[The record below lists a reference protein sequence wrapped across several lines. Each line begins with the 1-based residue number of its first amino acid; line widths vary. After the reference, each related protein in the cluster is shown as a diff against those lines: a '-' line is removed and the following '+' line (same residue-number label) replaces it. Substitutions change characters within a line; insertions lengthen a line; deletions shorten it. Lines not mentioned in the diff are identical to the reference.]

1 MGVVGERRLA
11 RARVVDHMAVVLLG
25 RNGEVCGEGMGG
37 DERNGAVFPWRQKRW
52 LAGSQVF
59 MVRRLIEKCRP
70 LYRER
75 EFRVL
80 LALNLL
86 LGLAYSFV
94 VPFLSMFGTREVGMS
109 EPLFGVF
116 MVTTALS
123 AIFFGTVLAHFSDT
137 RFSRR
142 AMLILGSV
150 AGALGYGAYAY
161 LREVWAL
168 MVVGALILG
177 VASITFSQVFA
188 LARETINRLPGAAAQ
203 GAFYI
208 NGCRMFFALAWTVG
222 PAMASWVMVAY
233 SYEGLFLCTAGCF
246 LAFAVVVWRY
256 VPADVR
262 VEGGAKPPAS
272 PLREVLKRGD
282 ALAHFVGFVLLFA
295 SGTIGMMNL
304 PLFTLEELAGT
315 ERHIGIMYS
324 VAPVFELP
332 FMFYFGV
339 LASRSDPA
347 RVIRLGALIAVAY
360 YGLLTLV
367 RAPWHV
373 YPLQILSAAV
383 VAVTSGVAIT
393 YFQKYLPGHP
403 GTATNLYATASKIG
417 STVGYMLFGT
427 LAWRLGHRAVF
438 GCCLGFS
445 AVALGLLCV
454 RGKLGAPSANDQ

>member
-1 MGVVGERRLA
+1 MSVVNLVFRGVGAEA
-11 RARVVDHMAVVLLG
+11 RAG
-25 RNGEVCGEGMGG
+25 S
-37 DERNGAVFPWRQKRW
+37 GA
-52 LAGSQVF
+52 F
-59 MVRRLIEKCRP
+59 MMRRLIEKCGP

-80 LALNLL
+80 LALNFL

-109 EPLFGVF
+109 EWVFGVF

-137 RFSRR
+137 RYSRR
-142 AMLILGSV
+142 AMLLLGSA
-150 AGALGYGAYAY
+150 AGALGYGGYAY
-161 LREVWAL
+161 VREVWAL
-168 MVVGALILG
+168 TLVGALLLG

-188 LARETINRLPGAAAQ
+188 LARETINRMPGTAAQ

-208 NGCRMFFALAWTVG
+208 NACRMFFALAWTVG
-222 PAMASWVMVAY
+222 PAMAAWMMVAY
-233 SYEGLFLCTAGCF
+233 SYEGLFLCGAVCF
-246 LAFAVVVWRY
+246 VVFFGVVWVW
-256 VPADVR
+256 VPAGVR
-262 VEGGAKPPAS
+262 VVGAAKPPAS
-272 PLREVLKRGD
+272 PLREVLSRGD

-295 SGTIGMMNL
+295 SGTVGMMNL
-304 PLFTLEELAGT
+304 PLFTLEELEGT
-315 ERHIGIMYS
+315 TKQVGIIYS

-332 FMFYFGV
+332 FMLYFGV
-339 LASRSDPA
+339 LASRKDPA
-347 RVIRLGALIAVAY
+347 RVIQLGALIAVAY

-373 YPLQILSAAV
+373 YPLQILSAALV
-383 VAVTSGVAIT
+383 SVTSGVGIT

-417 STVGYMLFGT
+417 STVGYLLFGT

-445 AVALGLLCV
+445 AVALGLLMV
-454 RGKLGAPSANDQ
+454 RARRAGAGG